1 MFSTKVVAMAID
13 VMQTRKLIKICTAV
27 QMYTCVFC
35 LTKFVMFLSRKVDQ
49 FSCNLKYFKQF

>member
-13 VMQTRKLIKICTAV
+13 VIQTRKLIKICTAV

-35 LTKFVMFLSRKVDQ
+35 LTKFVMFLSRKVD
-49 FSCNLKYFKQF
+49 